1 MRKKNNDFYPL
12 IIIKKKGAWK
22 NKKTLKIYIYE
33 KWKTTVS
40 FFNYFY
46 TSTSL
51 HERNLV
57 IWKGENI
64 LLKKLIYSCED
75 YYEYEIK
82 HITSNFVRI
91 NEIFLNYE
99 IFPVID
105 SEITKFLNEGN
116 ENKRFFD
123 FFNFSLFSK
132 RKI

>member
-1 MRKKNNDFYPL
+1 M
-12 IIIKKKGAWK
+12 K
-22 NKKTLKIYIYE
+22 NKKTLKIHIYE
-33 KWKTTVS
+33 QWKTTVN

-46 TSTSL
+46 TSTTSSL
-51 HERNLV
+51 HKRNLV
-57 IWKGENI
+57 IWKGKNI

-91 NEIFLNYE
+91 NEIFLNCE
-99 IFPVID
+99 IFSIID
-105 SEITKFLNEGN
+105 LEITKFLNEGN

-132 RKI
+132 RMDKIKTSFKCDNI